1 LALFGFSSL
10 SQLSCHRSVL
20 LRCFVVALG
29 GVAVALGSFA
39 VAWSKSVDARVVGGF
54 LVNLRGAFV
63 DECGFV
69 KAVGGAETCL
79 PSRFPHFVGRASG
92 ELGGTVALP
101 HGSRR
106 YAATTL
112 RDAGF
117 PMANGRHLSVGI
129 CQSKLAA
136 TIARGRQGCP

>member
-1 LALFGFSSL
+1 
-10 SQLSCHRSVL
+10 L

-29 GVAVALGSFA
+29 GFAVALGSFA

-69 KAVGGAETCL
+69 KAVGGAEACL

-92 ELGGTVALP
+92 ELGGTVGLP

-117 PMANGRHLSVGI
+117 PMANSRHLSVGI

-136 TIARGRQGCP
+136 TIAAGKFRVPR